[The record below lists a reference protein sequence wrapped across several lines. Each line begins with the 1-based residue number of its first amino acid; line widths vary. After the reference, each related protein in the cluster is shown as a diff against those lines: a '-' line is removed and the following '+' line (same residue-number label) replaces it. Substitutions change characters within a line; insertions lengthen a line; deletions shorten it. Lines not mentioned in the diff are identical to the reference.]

1 MKKTIETGG
10 QALELTANAAT
21 PFRYKMTFGE
31 DLIEMFSKG
40 KENLNISDTIAKLA
54 YIMARQNE
62 GKASE
67 ASKEDFIDWLENFD
81 DPTIFITNSIEIIEF
96 YTQNMKT
103 ASIPK
108 NPKGPRTGK

>member
-40 KENLNISDTIAKLA
+40 KENLNISDTIAKLV
-54 YIMARQNE
+54 YIMSKQNE

-67 ASKEDFIDWLENFD
+67 ASKEDFLNWLENFD
-81 DPTIFITNSIEIIEF
+81 DPMIFITSSIEIIEF

-103 ASIPK
+103 ASVPK

>member
-1 MKKTIETGG
+1 M
-10 QALELTANAAT
+10 ELSANAAT

-40 KENLNISDTIAKLA
+40 KENLNISDTVAKLT
-54 YIMARQNE
+54 YIMSKQNE

-67 ASKEDFIDWLENFD
+67 ASKEDFLNWLENFD
-81 DPTIFITNSIEIIEF
+81 DPMIFITSATEIVEF

-103 ASIPK
+103 ASVPK
-108 NPKGPRTGK
+108 NPRGPRIGK